1 MSKSKQK
8 GTLAETAVVEFFKTF
23 FPKVERRVLYGKN
36 DKGDV
41 AGVPNFAIEIKN
53 QKTYKISE
61 WLEETEQ
68 ERINAGE
75 PYGVLIVKPNRVG
88 VGSVGR
94 WWGILPLDQIVSIIR
109 ELEELRAQKT
119 KSSTNL

>member
-41 AGVPNFAIEIKN
+41 AGVPYFAVEVKN
-53 QKTYKISE
+53 QKAYKISE

-94 WWGILPLDQIVSIIR
+94 WWGILPLDQIASIIR
-109 ELEELRAQKT
+109 ELEELRAQK
-119 KSSTNL
+119 SEQSTNL

>member
-41 AGVPNFAIEIKN
+41 AGVPHFAVEVKN

-94 WWGILPLDQIVSIIR
+94 WWGILPLDQIASIVS

-119 KSSTNL
+119 ESSTNL

>member
-41 AGVPNFAIEIKN
+41 AGVPNFAIEVKN

-94 WWGILPLDQIVSIIR
+94 WWGILPLDQIASIVS

-119 KSSTNL
+119 ESSTNL